1 MPDNKRPILPKI
13 INIDGIYKLPD
24 AVNELA
30 SSARFDFI
38 YKSAT
43 WLGGSGGES
52 RSGSGSTVKN
62 TELYVNQLSQYL
74 DAFKELNNNKP
85 PVFFDAPCGD
95 LNWIKDLFSSVE
107 YAGGDI
113 SETLIADLN
122 QQLPQIDTY
131 LFDITRDD
139 FPAADIWHCRHCH
152 FHLSLSDIAN
162 SFEGFCR
169 SKIDVA
175 LMTTHFLPDNVT
187 FDIPSGS
194 FRPLDLTNFP
204 FYLPEPQLWLLDSQ
218 LLSGKTAMATG
229 VWNKSQIKVGLENY
243 RRLMHT

>member
-1 MPDNKRPILPKI
+1 MPKV

-30 SSARFDFI
+30 SSARFDYI
-38 YKSAT
+38 YKSAA

-62 TELYVNQLSQYL
+62 TELYVTQLSQYL
-74 DAFKELNNNKP
+74 DAFKKLNNKKNAK
-85 PVFFDAPCGD
+85 FFDAPCGD
-95 LNWIKDLFSSVE
+95 LNWIKDFFSNVE
-107 YAGGDI
+107 YVGGDI
-113 SETLIADLN
+113 SETLIADLK
-122 QQLPQIDTY
+122 QQFPQIDTC
-131 LFDITRDD
+131 LFDITKDE
-139 FPAADIWHCRHCH
+139 FPEADIWHCRHCH

-162 SFEGFCR
+162 SLDGFYK
-169 SKIDVA
+169 SKIDIA
-175 LMTTHFLPDNVT
+175 LMTTHFLPDSIT

-204 FYLPEPQLWLLDSQ
+204 FYLPEPQLWLLDSNP
-218 LLSGKTAMATG
+218 LGGKTAMATG

-243 RRLMHT
+243 YRLMHT